1 LSVDAAARGSDREFR
16 HDALLYA
23 GDDGFLAG
31 TLPFIRAAVAAGEP
45 VLVAVEGEKI
55 RLLKSALAAEA
66 DHVQFA
72 DMREI
77 GCNPARIIP
86 VWRQFVDA
94 RTVSGKR
101 AWGIGEPI
109 WAGRSDAELVECHR
123 HESLLNLAFDEA
135 EPLSL
140 LCLYDTGALDT
151 DVIAGALRSHPTV
164 VHDGRRR
171 PNHSYCG
178 LAAAAAPFAEPLP
191 EPPAP
196 VHELAFGAA
205 DLADIRHFVARRAVA
220 AGLGEAKGEDI
231 VLAVNEL
238 ATNSLRH
245 GGGRG
250 TLRVWQERDVLMCE
264 VTDRGRLDDP
274 LAGRRRPR
282 SAQIGGYGL
291 WLANQVCDLVQLRSY
306 ADGCAVRVHMRVH

>member
-1 LSVDAAARGSDREFR
+1 LSVDAAACGSNREFR
-16 HDALLYA
+16 HDVFLYA
-23 GDDGFLAG
+23 GDEQFLAG
-31 TLPFIRAAVAAGEP
+31 TLPFIRAAVTAREP
-45 VLVAVEGEKI
+45 VLVAVGSEKI
-55 RLLKSALAAEA
+55 GLLKSALAADA

-72 DMREI
+72 DMRKI

-94 RTVSGKR
+94 RLSGKR
-101 AWGIGEPI
+101 VWGIGEPI

-123 HESLLNLAFDEA
+123 HESLLNLAFTEA

-140 LCLYDTGALDT
+140 LCPYDTGSLDS

-164 VHDGRRR
+164 MHGDTRG
-171 PNHSYCG
+171 PSHAYCG
-178 LAAAAAPFAEPLP
+178 VAAAAAPFAEPLP

-196 VHELAFGAA
+196 VRELAFGPA
-205 DLADIRHFVARRAVA
+205 DLADLRQLVARNAVA
-220 AGLGEAKGEDI
+220 AGLDVAKAEDI

-238 ATNSLRH
+238 ATNSLKH

-250 TLRVWQERDVLMCE
+250 TLRIWQEGEVLVCQ
-264 VTDRGRLDDP
+264 VTDSGRLSDP
-274 LAGRRRPR
+274 LAGRRRP
-282 SAQIGGYGL
+282 SSEQIGGYGL

-306 ADGCAVRVHMRVH
+306 AGGCAVRVHMRAH